1 MRKIIFFV
9 AKLQI
14 HCIGSVFILISFS
27 LQQWHRTMSSKS
39 FFIAVGFTVIS
50 LSLFSFISGSS
61 LLRGSSS
68 AQLAALRSPLSGG
81 TTVRRSKGVL
91 PCGVTFSLFLF
102 IFPHFF
108 HFHFFHSVF
117 TFYDVAAQQSNGQ
130 KGFCGVSHIFCS
142 SQIFGDFGQIIRVP
156 QSWFLKCRI
165 GCLTNCS
172 GCTLASHLFPTNRGS
187 KA

>member
-1 MRKIIFFV
+1 MRKIIFFCGKITDTLHWFSFYFDLFFTSTV
-9 AKLQI
+9 TSDHELKVFFYCSRI
-14 HCIGSVFILISFS
+14 HCYFTF
-27 LQQWHRTMSSKS
+27 T
-39 FFIAVGFTVIS
+39 FFFH
-50 LSLFSFISGSS
+50 FRFP

-68 AQLAALRSPLSGG
+68 AQLAALRSPLSAG

-91 PCGVTFSLFLF
+91 PCGVTFSL
-102 IFPHFF
+102 IFF
-108 HFHFFHSVF
+108 HFYFFHSVF

-172 GCTLASHLFPTNRGS
+172 GCGCTLASHLFPTNRGS